1 MMASSARKGLFMAV
15 NRSPFRLAFCIS
27 FLLLLSVSATSQ
39 QDQPPA
45 DGTRGVV
52 KSATR
57 LVVVDVVATD
67 SKGQPVLGL
76 KAEDFIVSEDSRPQK
91 ISDFSLQQ
99 PGVIPVVTAA
109 LPPNVVTN
117 VPRFK
122 ATSLNVLLLD
132 AINGEF
138 SSHAY
143 AQDRLIKFLD
153 SNPTVQPTAIYV
165 LEVQK
170 LTMLHDFTTDTA
182 ALKNTLANFRPA
194 GTARM
199 SQVDAAASSFVSR
212 GAFHTDEHTIEAT
225 LRALNSLAQVLAGYP
240 GRKNLIWVSEAF
252 PTNLLA
258 EGAPQGGVNLTAGI
272 FSHSNPGTSL
282 GQQDAQQ
289 ALVTGNGPEDQ
300 MPGSGRGFDQQL
312 ARIANAL
319 MNAHVAL
326 YPIDAAGLGQADHLS
341 SQNNMK
347 ALAERTG
354 GKSYYNSNNIDL
366 GVRTSID
373 DGSTYYALTYY
384 PDNKNWNGA
393 FRNIQVTTSHPGV
406 QLRFRLGYYALD
418 PDSAANKD
426 MKKVVQDIGVAM
438 SSDTPTT
445 SAVLFQATVMPSK
458 GDGKVTVNFSIDP
471 HTVAF
476 EQKEDGMAHA
486 AVACAVFAYP
496 DKGKP
501 IMTEGTNSVVA
512 LKPEKLAQAMQSRF
526 PCTQVVSLKSGHYTL
541 RLGVIDRNT
550 NLIGTAIIQTTVP

>member
-1 MMASSARKGLFMAV
+1 MAV

-67 SKGQPVLGL
+67 RKGQPVLGL
-76 KAEDFIVSEDSRPQK
+76 KAEDFIVSEDGRPQK
-91 ISDFSLQQ
+91 ISDFSWQQ
-99 PGVIPVVTAA
+99 PGVVPIATAA

-143 AQDRLIKFLD
+143 AQDRLIKFLE

-170 LTMLHDFTTDTA
+170 LTMLHDFTTDTV
-182 ALKNTLANFRPA
+182 ALKNTLATFRPA

-252 PTNLLA
+252 PVNLLA
-258 EGAPQGGVNLTAGI
+258 EGAPMGGVNLNSSMFT
-272 FSHSNPGTSL
+272 HSAPATPSL
-282 GQQDAQQ
+282 NSEVNVAAQKTNETQ
-289 ALVTGNGPEDQ
+289 EAQVIGMGPDNV
-300 MPGSGRGFDQQL
+300 MPGSGRGFIAEL

-445 SAVLFQATVMPSK
+445 SGVLFQATVMPSK

-486 AVACAVFAYP
+486 AVACSVFAYP